1 MWFFEVF
8 NNIIDIFWYRYGTKG
23 WKKLTLIA
31 IPTFETIIR
40 SFTHDIMYIS
50 HLVKYFCHFSQCKNA
65 WTFLL
70 HFGIIGNF
78 NLNYLL
84 LTFLQTT
91 VNKGQS
97 ISNKADLIFNF
108 ENLINWSELVC
119 TLILY
124 FFPFKKKYV
133 NVISLAFLGKTL
145 LNRRDSLLRNQS
157 IWNVNNIYCR
167 TIMMFDLSTTL
178 KLTIT
183 TFSSVFV
190 MLPPTI
196 RQRLIVFSLTVSICT
211 PLFSRHCVWAL
222 NSWRVLSLC

>member
-8 NNIIDIFWYRYGTKG
+8 NNIIDIFWYRNGTKG

-31 IPTFETIIR
+31 IPTFETIKR

-65 WTFLL
+65 WKFLL

-78 NLNYLL
+78 NFNYLL

-124 FFPFKKKYV
+124 FFPLKKKYV

>member
-23 WKKLTLIA
+23 WKKLMLIA
-31 IPTFETIIR
+31 IPTFETSRR

-65 WTFLL
+65 WKFLL

-124 FFPFKKKYV
+124 FFPFKKKV
-133 NVISLAFLGKTL
+133 CECHKFGFSGK
-145 LNRRDSLLRNQS
+145 
-157 IWNVNNIYCR
+157 
-167 TIMMFDLSTTL
+167 
-178 KLTIT
+178 
-183 TFSSVFV
+183 
-190 MLPPTI
+190 
-196 RQRLIVFSLTVSICT
+196 
-211 PLFSRHCVWAL
+211 
-222 NSWRVLSLC
+222 NSFK

>member
-50 HLVKYFCHFSQCKNA
+50 HLFKYFCHFSQCKNA
-65 WTFLL
+65 WKFLL
-70 HFGIIGNF
+70 HFGIIGNL

-157 IWNVNNIYCR
+157 IWNVNNICCR
-167 TIMMFDLSTTL
+167 TIIMFDLSTTF
-178 KLTIT
+178 KADYNNIFKCFCNVATHHTAKANCIFIDRFNMYT
-183 TFSSVFV
+183 SVF
-190 MLPPTI
+190 
-196 RQRLIVFSLTVSICT
+196 
-211 PLFSRHCVWAL
+211 
-222 NSWRVLSLC
+222 

>member
-1 MWFFEVF
+1 M
-8 NNIIDIFWYRYGTKG
+8 
-23 WKKLTLIA
+23 
-31 IPTFETIIR
+31 
-40 SFTHDIMYIS
+40 
-50 HLVKYFCHFSQCKNA
+50 
-65 WTFLL
+65 
-70 HFGIIGNF
+70 
-78 NLNYLL
+78 
-84 LTFLQTT
+84 QTT

-145 LNRRDSLLRNQS
+145 LNRKDSLLRNQS

-167 TIMMFDLSTTL
+167 TITMFDLSTTL

-222 NSWRVLSLC
+222 NSSRFLSLC